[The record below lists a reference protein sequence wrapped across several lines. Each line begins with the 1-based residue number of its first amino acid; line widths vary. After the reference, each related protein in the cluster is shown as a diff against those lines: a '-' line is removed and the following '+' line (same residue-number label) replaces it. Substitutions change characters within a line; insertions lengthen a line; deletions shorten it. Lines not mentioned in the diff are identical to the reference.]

1 MSDLICVAVIAGA
14 FGVQGEV
21 RLKSFTSQAEA
32 IADYAPLSDEDGSNL
47 YELRVLRSIKNGLAV
62 RLSGVTNKEQ
72 ADALRGIKLFVPRV
86 RLPQLPDDEY
96 YYSDLIGM
104 TVLDSGGTELGQIK
118 SVQNHGATDLLE
130 VQCPDHSAT
139 VLLPFTRAMV
149 PNVDLTARRVIT
161 DPPDGAFPD
170 PK

>member
-21 RLKSFTSQAEA
+21 RVKSFTAKADA
-32 IADYAPLSDEDGSNL
+32 IADYGPLSDEDGDNHYDLSI
-47 YELRVLRSIKNGLAV
+47 LRSIKNGLAV
-62 RLSGVTNKEQ
+62 RLSGITTKEQ
-72 ADALRGIKLFVPRV
+72 ADAMRGVRLFVPRA

-104 TVLDSGGTELGQIK
+104 AVLDSGGTELGHIK
-118 SVQNHGATDLLE
+118 AVQNHGATDLLE
-130 VQCPDHSAT
+130 VQCLDHSAT
-139 VLLPFTRAMV
+139 VLLPFTRAVV
-149 PNVDLTARRVIT
+149 PTVDLASRRVIT